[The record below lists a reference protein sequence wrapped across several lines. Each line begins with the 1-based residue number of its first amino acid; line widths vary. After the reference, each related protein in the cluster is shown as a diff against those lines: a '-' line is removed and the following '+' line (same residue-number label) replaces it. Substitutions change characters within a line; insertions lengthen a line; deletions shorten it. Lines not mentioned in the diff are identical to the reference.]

1 MRFCLR
7 TPLDDECNYES
18 TTTLVFE
25 YLRDVN
31 TAKTSIIIQYVEV
44 LEVLKGR
51 PKINGSEGK
60 YKKDFNTH
68 KKSSVYS
75 CRFQAFSCRF
85 PVCMRCEHTAHSALE
100 GTLQGT

>member
-31 TAKTSIIIQYVEV
+31 TVKTSIIVQYVDV

-51 PKINGSEGK
+51 PKQIKRTIEAQKYLALGCCAKKKNGAL
-60 YKKDFNTH
+60 
-68 KKSSVYS
+68 YS
-75 CRFQAFSCRF
+75 
-85 PVCMRCEHTAHSALE
+85 
-100 GTLQGT
+100 G

>member
-51 PKINGSEGK
+51 PKNQ
-60 YKKDFNTH
+60 
-68 KKSSVYS
+68 
-75 CRFQAFSCRF
+75 RQ
-85 PVCMRCEHTAHSALE
+85 
-100 GTLQGT
+100 